1 MKSRLALACMGLSTL
16 LLAGCGSGLTVVEP
30 RVLGPHE
37 LALRYDNEFQIVS
50 PQGEIASGV
59 RYDGLTDYVQC
70 VPDAARHADAAQ
82 SAGNAA
88 VGLTVAGIGLGV
100 GGLAGLGGLAY
111 ADKNPDLMWGFLL
124 TGLGAEIVG
133 LVLTAVGR
141 SMKVDA
147 NGHAVDAVNYYNDAV
162 GSRGGRCGPN
172 GAEIP
177 EPPPEAAPQAPQAPG
192 PIYPVPVDQIPP
204 PPPVKPWPVQTQ
216 PAPPDRILLPQ

>member
-1 MKSRLALACMGLSTL
+1 MNIRASLLIVGFSALVLG
-16 LLAGCGSGLTVVEP
+16 GCGSGLTVVEP

-37 LALRYDNEFQIVS
+37 LALRYDNEFQVIS
-50 PQGEIASGV
+50 SQGTVATGV
-59 RYDGLTDYVQC
+59 RYEGLADYVHC
-70 VPDAARHADAAQ
+70 VPDALKHAEIAQ
-82 SAGNAA
+82 STGNTA
-88 VGLTVAGIGLGV
+88 VGMTVAGIGLGV

-111 ADKNPDLMWGFLL
+111 SNKPDVMAAFLL

-133 LVLTAVGR
+133 LVLTAAGR

-162 GSRGGRCGPN
+162 GSRGGRCGSI

-177 EPPPEAAPQAPQAPG
+177 EPPPEAVAPQHPG
-192 PIYPVPVDQIPP
+192 AIYPVPVDQIPP
-204 PPPVKPWPVQTQ
+204 PPPVKPWPVQTT

>member
-1 MKSRLALACMGLSTL
+1 MKAHLALASLSLSTAL
-16 LLAGCGSGLTVVEP
+16 LMGCGSGLTVVEP
-30 RVLGPHE
+30 RVLGPNE

-50 PQGEIASGV
+50 PQGEVASGL
-59 RYDGLTDYVQC
+59 RYEGLHDYVYC
-70 VPDAARHADAAQ
+70 VPDAARHAEAAQ
-82 SAGNAA
+82 SSGSTA

-111 ADKNPDLMWGFLL
+111 SEKPEIMAAFLL
-124 TGLGAEIVG
+124 GGLGAEIVG

-141 SMKVDA
+141 TMKVDA

-177 EPPPEAAPQAPQAPG
+177 KPPVAEAAPQPAADG
-192 PIYPVPVDQIPP
+192 PIYPVPAGQLPP
-204 PPPVKPWPVQTQ
+204 PPPVKPWPVQTA

>member
-1 MKSRLALACMGLSTL
+1 MKSRLGLVGLGLSAVL
-16 LLAGCGSGLTVVEP
+16 LGGCGSGLTVVEP

-50 PQGEIASGV
+50 PDGEIATGV
-59 RYDGLTDYVQC
+59 RYDGLSDYVQC
-70 VPDAARHADAAQ
+70 VPEAAKHAEAAQ
-82 SAGNAA
+82 SAGNTA
-88 VGLTVAGIGLGV
+88 VGLTVVGIGLGV

-111 ADKNPDLMWGFLL
+111 SDKPDVMAAFLL
-124 TGLGAEIVG
+124 SGLGAEIVG

-162 GSRGGRCGPN
+162 GSRGGRCGPK

-177 EPPPEAAPQAPQAPG
+177 EPPAEAVATPQLPQG
-192 PIYPVPVDQIPP
+192 PIYPVPVDKIPP
-204 PPPVKPWPVQTQ
+204 PPPVKPWPVQTD